1 MTLFYSYVLL
11 FSVIENPAKRKK
23 FESSDRGRVIRFY
36 CNRELNS
43 DNKLYHQNSFYA
55 GQVIKVKDVYDKS
68 QKQLC
73 FAPQKQ

>member
-1 MTLFYSYVLL
+1 M
-11 FSVIENPAKRKK
+11 ENPAKRKK
-23 FESSDRGRVIRFY
+23 FERSDRGRVICFY

-43 DNKLYHQNSFYA
+43 DNKLYHQNSFHP
-55 GQVIKVKDVYDKS
+55 GQVIKFKDVYDKS